1 VARLPLHR
9 WRYSTRLLFSGC
21 DQATYQ
27 QDLVIH
33 RTAGQDYEEV
43 SGGLKVW
50 HIYIGPKCRP
60 DYGDLRFTDR
70 YGRELAYYLWPDYDS
85 SSARFAVRLEGA
97 DAAGEVTAWY
107 GNAAAT
113 TTSNG
118 GAAYLFF
125 DDFGGSEIDN
135 ENWWVYDGS
144 PYIQGGTMVCPSVS
158 TVYSRAPINLNNVV
172 VARSKLS
179 TMGAN
184 YIGLIAVKGTSPSG
198 PGTYGYAIITHTGA
212 IKGHNIKEGTHETY
226 TDFGTSEYSN
236 EYYISEIRKA
246 GTTNYYKTT
255 DKNGVVKSGS
265 SSVDSTSNNQGY
277 LFLKGYN
284 GGTFTADYI
293 YVRAYSATP
302 PTLLRTSRGANPSY
316 AGLARLLLDDV
327 IRFGGVGSVQVLGD
341 EIYSVAGAGGFSIE
355 TSVRSSILVAGTGAL
370 SPSLHL
376 TPSAAGFGGAG
387 AAASEPVRFRTPIV
401 AEGGVGSAYVA
412 PAPIQFD
419 MSKYKFESLI
429 VSRSAQ
435 DALWK
440 CDGKIDGLQAPLAY
454 KAFDIKVPD
463 HAGTLHTIFYGF
475 VPGRDYV
482 QAVAANKSIVQGYDA
497 GFYLARQYLPDG
509 DLSYPAAY
517 NWPPSNLLRYWL
529 GEESNQVGSHSRWEK
544 VSGVM
549 PYRIDD
555 PTTWG
560 HPYTPKDWVFQP
572 RTSKMQAI
580 QEVCE
585 YSGMVFLVKWR
596 KIDGRIVPCAYFVHQ
611 DDIDDPGHGLDLPS
625 MTTFTAPD
633 PCIADEIRATLRSD
647 EKYNRIIVR
656 SSSPSGAWFE
666 AIRETPALQTGD
678 ELPIEYLEERSD
690 LPEDADHAGWCASR
704 ADELYAYYTAYAY
717 TYTMTLIDRTDL
729 ELYQRCRFYGFG
741 SIPDGET
748 MRIVSIRYV
757 VKPTHTNVEITITPD
772 SRLSDLR
779 RLQRSQAADG
789 ISEMQTIAQSQIDQV
804 ARGEA
809 GTVVGIDGSEATVEM
824 ERGTDM
830 TGRIV

>member
-1 VARLPLHR
+1 MPHTPFYR
-9 WRYSTRLLFSGC
+9 WRYSTRALFSSC

-27 QDLVIH
+27 QDLAIH
-33 RTAGQDYEEV
+33 RTWGTDYEETV
-43 SGGLKVW
+43 AGLQIW
-50 HIYIGPKCRP
+50 HIFIGPNCRP
-60 DYGDLRFTDR
+60 DYGDLRFSDR
-70 YGRELAYYLWPDYDS
+70 YGRELAYYLWPDYDAE
-85 SSARFAVRLEGA
+85 SARVCVRLEGA
-97 DAAGEVTAWY
+97 DQSGELVIWY
-107 GNAAAT
+107 GNPSAT
-113 TTSNG
+113 TTSDG
-118 GAAYLFF
+118 DSVYI
-125 DDFGGSEIDN
+125 DF
-135 ENWWVYDGS
+135 VDGS
-144 PYIQGGTMVCPSVS
+144 TTSGWTSAAGSLPTVTNGELRWTSPTQITYRTAQVNGCTTPVWVECRAKHQNCRRLGLSKNSPIVADSGNWISPHSQGQIFGAEYDNDNYKAS
-158 TVYSRAPINLNNVV
+158 TAPIENQYALYKILWTASDV
-172 VARSKLS
+172 
-179 TMGAN
+179 
-184 YIGLIAVKGTSPSG
+184 YI
-198 PGTYGYAIITHTGA
+198 Y
-212 IKGHNIKEGTHETY
+212 E
-226 TDFGTSEYSN
+226 
-236 EYYISEIRKA
+236 
-246 GTTNYYKTT
+246 
-255 DKNGVVKSGS
+255 NGVQKLHK
-265 SSVDSTSNNQGY
+265 TSNIPNY
-277 LFLKGYN
+277 LAE
-284 GGTFTADYI
+284 FTAYI
-293 YVRAYSATP
+293 YSGDSSPYLYLDWMIIRAYSATP
-302 PTLLRTSRGANPSY
+302 PSFLRSTRGVNPSY

-327 IRFGGVGSVQVLGD
+327 IRFGGVGSVQVLD
-341 EIYSVAGAGGFSIE
+341 NEIYSVAGAGGFSIE

-370 SPSLHL
+370 SESLHL
-376 TPSAAGFGGAG
+376 TPSAVGFGGAG
-387 AAASEPVRFRTPIV
+387 AASSEPARLRTPIV

-419 MSKYKFESLI
+419 VSKYKFESLI

-435 DALWK
+435 DALWT

-482 QAVAANKSIVQGYDA
+482 QAVAADKSIVQGYDA

-509 DLSYPAAY
+509 DLSYPAAH
-517 NWPPSNLLRYWL
+517 NWPPMNLLKYWL
-529 GEESNQVGSHSRWEK
+529 GEETNQAGSRSRWEQ
-544 VSGVM
+544 VSGIL
-549 PYRIDD
+549 PYRIHD

-572 RTSKMQAI
+572 KTSKMQAI

-611 DDIDDPGHGLDLPS
+611 DDIDDPDHGLDLPS
-625 MTTFTAPD
+625 MATFTAPD
-633 PCIADEIRATLRSD
+633 PCIADEIRVTLRSD

-666 AIRETPALQTGD
+666 AIRETAALRYGD
-678 ELPIEYLEERSD
+678 ELPIEYLEERGD

-757 VKPTHTNVEITITPD
+757 VRPTHTNVEITITPD

-824 ERGTDM
+824 ERGTNM